1 MNKKD
6 RDRFKK
12 ILLEDKQKLLKH
24 LEDIS
29 ETSEAQMHDTSGDEA
44 DLASLEISQ
53 ASLHKIGRREA
64 TLIKKIDK
72 ALVKI
77 EDGTYGECEN
87 CGEEIAIGRLLAR
100 PVAQLC
106 IDCKTEQENNEK
118 RFQSDSEEEDFFS
131 EGDDGAS

>member
-12 ILLEDKQKLLKH
+12 ILLDEKDRLVKH

-29 ETSEAQMHDTSGDEA
+29 ETSESQMTDTSGDEA

-77 EDGTYGECEN
+77 EDGAYGECES
-87 CGEEIAIGRLLAR
+87 CGEEIAAGRLLAR

-118 RFQSDSEEEDFFS
+118 RFHSEEEEDQSFADAD
-131 EGDDGAS
+131 EG